1 MKKIALVTG
10 ANKGLGFEMAKQ
22 LAQKG
27 IHVILTARNQEKG
40 AKAIKELEQ
49 LGLSVELLQLETTSS
64 ADIQKVKAYIESKYG
79 KLDILINNAG
89 IIQGEGWGGNS
100 VETISMSDIRNTFD
114 TNFFSL
120 IEITIALLPLIKKA
134 EAGRIINMSSIMG
147 SLTLHASEDSP
158 IYDSKPFAYNASKT
172 AVNQFTIHLA
182 HALKGTPIKVFSA
195 HPGWVK
201 TALGT
206 DYAPMNV
213 ADGAKTGVDLA
224 LDLVNVPNG
233 SYTHLGQAL
242 PW

>member
-1 MKKIALVTG
+1 MKKVALVTG
-10 ANKGLGFEMAKQ
+10 ANKGLGLEMAKQ

-27 IHVILTARNQEKG
+27 IQVILTARDPEKG
-40 AKAIKELEQ
+40 AKAIKELE
-49 LGLSVELLQLETTSS
+49 LIGLNVELLQLETTSS
-64 ADIQKVKAYIESKYG
+64 SDIQRVKEYIESKYG

-89 IIQGEGWGGNS
+89 MIQGEGWGGNS
-100 VETISMSDIRNTFD
+100 VETISMSNIRETFD

-120 IEITIALLPLIKKA
+120 IEITLALLPLIKKA

-147 SLTLHASEDSP
+147 SLTLHASEGSP
-158 IYDSKPFAYNASKT
+158 IYDSKPFAYNTSKT
-172 AVNQFTIHLA
+172 AVNQFTVHLA
-182 HALKGTPIKVFSA
+182 HTLKGTSVKVFSA

-213 ADGAKTGVDLA
+213 TDGAKTGVDLA
-224 LDLVNVPNG
+224 LDLVNVPSG
-233 SYTHLGQAL
+233 SYTHLGQSL